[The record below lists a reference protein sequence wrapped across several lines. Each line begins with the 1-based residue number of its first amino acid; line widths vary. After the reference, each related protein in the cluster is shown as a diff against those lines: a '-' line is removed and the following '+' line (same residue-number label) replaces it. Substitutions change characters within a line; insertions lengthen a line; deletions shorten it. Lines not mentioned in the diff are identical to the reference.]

1 MSEQNRKINLN
12 LSINVTY
19 YSLFKE
25 DNSLKLLANL
35 FLEDHPNATESKI
48 VHDVVPD
55 WKAELLES
63 LHALLKTEEEGRLF
77 GEQLIRNY
85 SEDYELSDFKVAKQ
99 FVSLTFQ
106 PQ

>member
-1 MSEQNRKINLN
+1 MSEQNRNINLN

-35 FLEDHPNATESKI
+35 FLEDHPNAVEPKI

-63 LHALLKTEEEGRLF
+63 LHTLLKTEEEGRLF

-85 SEDYELSDFKVAKQ
+85 SEGYVLNDVKVAKQ
-99 FVSLTFQ
+99 YVMLTFQ